1 MNIEFS
7 TPVTDQF
14 EIHLTLDA
22 VQAEDCAAGLIAFAN
37 ERGLALLQIELP
49 RGAVPVQPMLG
60 WRRDGALSDC
70 MTDIG
75 DVERALTVLG
85 IRVVRAKIEAA
96 PSNVG
101 VPQAGEC
108 CPPGTYFE
116 SHLKLRLDDERAVVA
131 VADIAIAHGGH
142 VSRNARRMREDGRQE
157 RFVTLRS
164 TENGLPGIQAQTQAL
179 REALSGRGVA
189 ILDAEIEFV
198 MHDSHRVLD
207 AGWLPGE
214 DT

>member
-1 MNIEFS
+1 M
-7 TPVTDQF
+7 PVTDQF
-14 EIHLTLDA
+14 EIHLTLDVA
-22 VQAEDCAAGLIAFAN
+22 HAADRAADLARLAS
-37 ERGLALLQIELP
+37 ERGLGLLQIELP
-49 RGAVPVQPMLG
+49 RGAAPVQPMLG
-60 WRRDGALSDC
+60 WRRDGALADC
-70 MTDIG
+70 MADIG
-75 DVERALTVLG
+75 DVERALAVLG
-85 IRVVRAKIEAA
+85 IRTVRAKIEAA
-96 PSNVG
+96 PWNVG

-116 SHLKLRLDDERAVVA
+116 SHLKLLLDDDHSVA
-131 VADIAIAHGGH
+131 VAADIAIAHGGH

-179 REALSGRGVA
+179 HIALSGRGIA

-198 MHDSHRVLD
+198 VHDSHRALD
-207 AGWLPGE
+207 AGWLSGE